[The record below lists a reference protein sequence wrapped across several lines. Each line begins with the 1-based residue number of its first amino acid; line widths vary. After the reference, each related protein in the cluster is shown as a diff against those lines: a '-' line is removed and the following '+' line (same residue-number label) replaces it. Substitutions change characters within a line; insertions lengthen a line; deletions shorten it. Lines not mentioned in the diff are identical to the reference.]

1 MFEPAQRGTTKEEFS
16 HTPPPLHLQTCDDKQ
31 TWGYLL
37 NQSWSRLKM
46 KQVVAIVRICSSPVI
61 VRIHSSPDTLSSLF
75 QADPVQGRVRG
86 KEAADHQLKLSCQET
101 TMSPWLQI
109 HHYSLTGT
117 SKDWSRQP
125 PAASHIPVTATLLP
139 AQAHRLLHT
148 GAQVRKAA
156 RLEASPLW
164 EGRWQVF
171 FQTGMFSKYYLHSVQ
186 KCIKKK
192 KRTFLVSFQF
202 VAKLHSRIGCT
213 EPQDSYPSSEYLYLT
228 MLRSGSIKSW
238 LLLKHYKYECHSDWD
253 HGFCRCWWLLKKI
266 TLLSAYIW
274 FQMAKFGQSMSDYI
288 SSQ

>member
-61 VRIHSSPDTLSSLF
+61 VRIHSSSDTLSSLF

-125 PAASHIPVTATLLP
+125 PAASHILSLP
-139 AQAHRLLHT
+139 PYCQLRLT
-148 GAQVRKAA
+148 GCFTQ
-156 RLEASPLW
+156 
-164 EGRWQVF
+164 G
-171 FQTGMFSKYYLHSVQ
+171 
-186 KCIKKK
+186 
-192 KRTFLVSFQF
+192 
-202 VAKLHSRIGCT
+202 
-213 EPQDSYPSSEYLYLT
+213 
-228 MLRSGSIKSW
+228 LRSGKQPGWKPAHCERGGDRSFFRQICFPNITCTQYKNALKIKKELSW
-238 LLLKHYKYECHSDWD
+238 SLFNL
-253 HGFCRCWWLLKKI
+253 
-266 TLLSAYIW
+266 
-274 FQMAKFGQSMSDYI
+274 
-288 SSQ
+288 